1 MAKLPYTFTICPDGP
16 EPEPKNWTATTPQLL
31 SMLRDGPRDLTIN
44 QAEHIW
50 PAGGKGATT
59 INNHKSKQV
68 RTHTPEDV
76 KKILNKWEKNK

>member
-50 PAGGKGATT
+50 PASGKGATT
-59 INNHKSKQV
+59 INNHNAKLK
-68 RTHTPEDV
+68 
-76 KKILNKWEKNK
+76 EKNT

>member
-16 EPEPKNWTATTPQLL
+16 DPEPKNWTATTPQLL

-76 KKILNKWEKNK
+76 KKILNKWEKNT